1 VTGFNTVDKTYR
13 LMLRRDPTGRA
24 MTWINRNLGMIRIF
38 RELAAAE
45 RD

>member
-24 MTWINRNLGMIRIF
+24 MIWINRNLGMIRIF